1 VRRCTEG
8 DWGHNVTPVGYTR
21 RLELDDYVNCYDT
34 AITSTREFRI
44 EASERGPMKFTKLM
58 AVGTTLAVVVALSAL
73 PANAA
78 KKKTTTT
85 KKKPTTTKVVAVAP
99 VTTAAAAAPA
109 KAKGLLWDNG
119 PCKPS
124 VPEYKVG
131 IIAPF
136 QTPILSLI
144 DQVNALEASVKAF
157 NARGGVG
164 GHCMALT
171 TCDSKANPNQ
181 ELDCAR
187 QFVDKGI
194 VATLNDTTSFN
205 PQGVLDLFLAAGL
218 PRVGVSPSSQDLS
231 AAAIPIT
238 YAFGAGGAGTT
249 LMMVPPCVSH
259 GFKKIGMINVDTPQ
273 IAGLIG
279 LMQTEL
285 KAYGAT
291 LVGNVAVPAGTTDF
305 QQFTL
310 AMESKGAECTI
321 LPLGENE
328 AKQVLRAAQQL
339 GGTMRFSGS
348 LGTFGLADLAAF
360 GNFGSFVYLN
370 AELPPASASQT
381 TFPILKDAIADL
393 SASGKPELQ
402 REQLKSSPLRSW
414 VSVYAFIKVIEQFGK
429 PDDIS
434 RKAINDAFKTATNVD
449 MFGLTPLWT
458 PNGRVL
464 PSTHP
469 FYGPFGSVSMPWYYQ
484 AQYNPAT
491 KAIDVSPNKL
501 MFTNEVTG
509 VTDYP
514 QPK

>member
-1 VRRCTEG
+1 
-8 DWGHNVTPVGYTR
+8 
-21 RLELDDYVNCYDT
+21 
-34 AITSTREFRI
+34 
-44 EASERGPMKFTKLM
+44 MKFTRLM
-58 AVGTTLAVVVALSAL
+58 AVGTTLAVGIALVAL
-73 PANAA
+73 PAGAA

-85 KKKPTTTKVVAVAP
+85 KKKATTTKSAKVAA
-99 VTTAAAAAPA
+99 TTAPAATVAPA

-119 PCKPS
+119 ACKTS

-136 QTPILSLI
+136 QTPILSLV
-144 DQVNALEASVKAF
+144 DQVNAAEASVKAF

-187 QFVDKGI
+187 QFVEKGI
-194 VATLNDTTSFN
+194 VATLNDTTAFN
-205 PQGVLDLFLAAGL
+205 TQGVLDLFLAAGM
-218 PRVGVSPSSQDLS
+218 PRVGVSPGSQDLS

-259 GFKKIGMINVDTPQ
+259 GFKKIGMINIDSPA
-273 IAGLIG
+273 IPGLIG

-339 GGTMRFSGS
+339 GGTMRFSAS

-360 GNFGSFVYLN
+360 GNFGAFIYLN
-370 AELPPASASQT
+370 GELPPATASQT
-381 TFPILKDAIADL
+381 TFPILKEAIADL
-393 SASGKPELQ
+393 SASGKAELQ
-402 REQLKSSPLRSW
+402 RDQIKSSPLRSW
-414 VSVYAFIKVIEQFGK
+414 VSVYTFVKVIEQFGK
-429 PDDIS
+429 PDEIS
-434 RKAINDAFKTATNVD
+434 RKAINDAFKSATNVD

-464 PSTHP
+464 PSAHP
-469 FYGPFGSVSMPWYYQ
+469 FYGPFGAVSMPWYYQ

-501 MFTNEVTG
+501 HFTNEVTG
-509 VTDYP
+509 IIDYA
-514 QPK
+514 QAK